1 MRAGPR
7 VARGSFIALT
17 LLLAAGSAPGWAQEP
32 AEQEPAE
39 QEPAMAEAPL
49 QFRLSGTG
57 GVFLWGEEENVP
69 RIDDLALFGLDI
81 ESRVV
86 PALAFRL
93 GVSYGRTS
101 AADDTSSVDVNQ
113 WMIDLMAV
121 GRLAVRPL
129 VRAGVVPFGL
139 VGLGSVILDPSGD
152 DFRTRSQGAFSIGGG
167 IDLEPR
173 GRWGGRVEFRHYSVS
188 LEDVLDPLD
197 RQGETLSANLIL
209 ASIYWKL

>member
-1 MRAGPR
+1 
-7 VARGSFIALT
+7 
-17 LLLAAGSAPGWAQEP
+17 
-32 AEQEPAE
+32 
-39 QEPAMAEAPL
+39 MAEAPL

-139 VGLGSVILDPSGD
+139 VGLGSIILDPSGD

-188 LEDVLDPLD
+188 LEDVLDPLE

>member
-1 MRAGPR
+1 
-7 VARGSFIALT
+7 
-17 LLLAAGSAPGWAQEP
+17 
-32 AEQEPAE
+32 
-39 QEPAMAEAPL
+39 
-49 QFRLSGTG
+49 
-57 GVFLWGEEENVP
+57 
-69 RIDDLALFGLDI
+69 
-81 ESRVV
+81 
-86 PALAFRL
+86 
-93 GVSYGRTS
+93 
-101 AADDTSSVDVNQ
+101 
-113 WMIDLMAV
+113 MIDLMVV